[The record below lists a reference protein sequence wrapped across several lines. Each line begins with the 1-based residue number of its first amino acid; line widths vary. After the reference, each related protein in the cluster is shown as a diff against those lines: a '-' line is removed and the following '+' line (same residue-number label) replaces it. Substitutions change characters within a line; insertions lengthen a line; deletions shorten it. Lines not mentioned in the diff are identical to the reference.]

1 MYVVCCQTTQE
12 EAAAINGFNLLPD
25 LEVLAVEVYSYSISI
40 SIVSLRQFSNPAI
53 FLPLYFVVRDIH
65 YNVLCDFM

>member
-1 MYVVCCQTTQE
+1 MYVVCCQTTQK

-25 LEVLAVEVYSYSISI
+25 LEALAVEVYSISI
-40 SIVSLRQFSNPAI
+40 SIVSLRQFANPAI